1 MFAAAAVAL
10 AGVRKGVALIGGLFG
25 AASEVVALAVGSSPQ
40 SLHGGLILLAD
51 AYQVA
56 GSDAERAGL
65 VSAANAL
72 IATANAM
79 PWAGVLTAA
88 AILTLSLIMARSTFG
103 RALAVVGAVIGV
115 LGMASEA
122 LRAMIGPAYLLYGLL
137 LPFWFGW
144 IGWRLLRLPAN
155 PQQC

>member
-1 MFAAAAVAL
+1 M
-10 AGVRKGVALIGGLFG
+10 
-25 AASEVVALAVGSSPQ
+25 
-40 SLHGGLILLAD
+40 
-51 AYQVA
+51 A

-88 AILTLSLIMARSTFG
+88 AILTLSLIMPRSTFG
-103 RALAVVGAVIGV
+103 RALAVVGAVTGV
-115 LGMASEA
+115 LGLVSEA

-144 IGWRLLRLPAN
+144 VGWRLLRLPAN
-155 PQQC
+155 AQHQTGHGTR

>member
-1 MFAAAAVAL
+1 M
-10 AGVRKGVALIGGLFG
+10 RLFG

-103 RALAVVGAVIGV
+103 RALAVVG
-115 LGMASEA
+115 
-122 LRAMIGPAYLLYGLL
+122 P
-137 LPFWFGW
+137 
-144 IGWRLLRLPAN
+144 
-155 PQQC
+155 